1 MKRIILGLDGTAN
14 AAYYDTFYSNVFRID
29 LALNA
34 LDKPTDDAEEVHQLF
49 FYLSGVGA
57 AAYQYMG
64 LLGKLFGQGIDEL
77 ILQAYINL
85 VSNYE
90 EGDEIYI
97 FGFSRGAVA
106 ARALTGM
113 ISRAGLLKYEYT
125 AHIPSAWSFY
135 LNAPEAGDYISEM
148 HRITYRDTKIEF
160 LGVWD
165 SVYGINPRLALS
177 NKLITKLKFPD
188 FRLDAGVKHA
198 VHILSLDDTRP
209 HFEVMMFDGI
219 SDDSQTLNQIW
230 MPGVHS
236 DIGGGYMEDFLS
248 TVSLL
253 TMLDMLRE
261 IKGVDIVV
269 DEDFVQRDL
278 RLRLH
283 KKNVVVND
291 EWRMGK
297 VSRYIPWSRKMK
309 QSTDS
314 HRNQTLHPLAVMLQG
329 KTIRYK
335 NIFNEYKPA
344 CQAIAPEDIYQ
355 LEVTQFSENSYW
367 NTLVKPALG
376 KKDIV

>member
-14 AAYYDTFYSNVFRID
+14 AAYYDTFYSNVFRVD
-29 LALNA
+29 LALKAVDESNSA
-34 LDKPTDDAEEVHQLF
+34 KKVPQLF

-57 AAYQYMG
+57 SAYKYMG
-64 LLGKLFGQGIDEL
+64 LLGKAFGQGIDEL

-90 EGDEIYI
+90 QGDEIYI

-113 ISRAGLLKYEYT
+113 ISRAGLLRYEYVS
-125 AHIPSAWSFY
+125 HIPSAWSFY
-135 LNAPEAGDYISEM
+135 LNAPEAGDYLSEM
-148 HRITYRDTKIEF
+148 RRITYPNVKIEF

-165 SVYGINPRLALS
+165 SVYGINPRLALG

-188 FRLDAGVKHA
+188 FRLDGGVKHA

-209 HFEVMMFDGI
+209 HFETMMFDGV
-219 SDDSQTLNQIW
+219 SDDSQTLHQIW

-253 TMLDMLRE
+253 TMLDMIRG
-261 IKGVDIVV
+261 IKGKHIEVD
-269 DEDFVQRDL
+269 DDFVHRDL
-278 RLRLH
+278 RLRLDS
-283 KKNVVVND
+283 KNVVVND
-291 EWRMGK
+291 EWAIGGI
-297 VSRYIPWSRKMK
+297 SNYIPWSRKLK
-309 QSTDS
+309 HSGNNARQ
-314 HRNQTLHPLAVMLQG
+314 QTIHPLAIMLKG

-335 NIFNEYKPA
+335 NSLREYIPA
-344 CQAIAPEDIYQ
+344 CQEKSSKDIGQLQVTPIPEY
-355 LEVTQFSENSYW
+355 SYW
-367 NTLVKPALG
+367 NSLVKPALE
-376 KKDIV
+376 KKGIK

>member
-14 AAYYDTFYSNVFRID
+14 AAYYDTHFTNVFKID
-29 LALNA
+29 LALKAIDRNDDNA
-34 LDKPTDDAEEVHQLF
+34 QEIPQLF

-57 AAYQYMG
+57 SAYKHMG
-64 LLGKLFGQGIDEL
+64 LPGKLFGQGIDEL

-97 FGFSRGAVA
+97 FGFSRGSVA

-125 AHIPSAWSFY
+125 SHIPSAWNFY
-135 LNAPEAGDYISEM
+135 LNSQKAGNYLSEM

-165 SVYGINPRLALS
+165 SVYGINPRLALG

-209 HFEVMMFDGI
+209 HFEVMMFDGV
-219 SDDSQTLNQIW
+219 SDASQTLHQIW

-269 DEDFVQRDL
+269 DEDFVQSDL
-278 RLRLH
+278 RLRLD
-283 KKNVVVND
+283 KMNVVVNN
-291 EWRMGK
+291 EWGLGR
-297 VSRYIPWSRKMK
+297 VSYYIPWSRKVK
-309 QSTDS
+309 EFQDNK
-314 HRNQTLHPLAVMLQG
+314 RKQTLHPLVLTIRG
-329 KTIRYK
+329 KSIRYK
-335 NIFNEYKPA
+335 DCDRDYMPA
-344 CQAIAPEDIYQ
+344 CRGICPDDIYQ
-355 LEVTQFSENSYW
+355 LDITPFSNKSYW
-367 NTLVKPALG
+367 NTLVKPALE
-376 KKDIV
+376 KKGMT